1 VRRIVVDDITVNP
14 ADSER
19 CQNAVE
25 IRHFRR
31 RGNGYDHGMS
41 AILKIGNDFLCLFRR
56 EVGTR
61 CKDHQRLAVIRDI
74 RTQKVQV
81 RRRDI
86 CFCEELRDGII
97 QRNLIVSG
105 CDVHRRF
112 RTVGHIGNGACDL
125 AFSVEALAAAVA
137 VGRGIRI
144 VDLIV
149 GNVPALV
156 AAYDDDRIVLHRFVG
171 VLFGKG
177 RIRIEVFLFNLDMGG
192 CR

>member
-1 VRRIVVDDITVNP
+1 
-14 ADSER
+14 
-19 CQNAVE
+19 
-25 IRHFRR
+25 
-31 RGNGYDHGMS
+31 MS

-144 VDLIV
+144 VDLIMSSERPSGFDIFTKV
-149 GNVPALV
+149 RPQEHFSWF
-156 AAYDDDRIVLHRFVG
+156 RMQMSFV
-171 VLFGKG
+171 
-177 RIRIEVFLFNLDMGG
+177 R
-192 CR
+192 